1 MVKANINRQK
11 HTKKHL
17 EKEKKRRGNK
27 QKSAI
32 TPIMQ
37 PVNENKHHKQSK
49 IKNDRQ
55 QIKMKKAKFKKSKKA

>member
-49 IKNDRQ
+49 IKNDS
-55 QIKMKKAKFKKSKKA
+55 KSK

>member
-1 MVKANINRQK
+1 MEAKHTHTHMHTYKIEWIDKTPRQVVKANLNRQK

-32 TPIMQ
+32 TPIMK
-37 PVNENKHHKQSK
+37 PINENKH
-49 IKNDRQ
+49 
-55 QIKMKKAKFKKSKKA
+55 